1 MCCYVGVDINIKFNF
16 PTVRSILK
24 SGGVNKNNNSSTTA
38 TITSSNT
45 KTTAGNSNSSSN
57 TNSTTGNSNGGSSN
71 TTAVI
76 NNSTNNNTSTTTS
89 STQQGGYGLTPI
101 LLACH
106 HGHSNVVR
114 ELLWRHCDCRY
125 ICAIVMVF
133 VQIAIIFQNSSY
145 IQKCY

>member
-1 MCCYVGVDINIKFNF
+1 MCCFVGVDINIKFNF

-24 SGGVNKNNNSSTTA
+24 SSGVNKNNNSSTT
-38 TITSSNT
+38 T
-45 KTTAGNSNSSSN
+45 SSSN
-57 TNSTTGNSNGGSSN
+57 TNTNTTGNNNSSSSSSN

-89 STQQGGYGLTPI
+89 STQQGGCGLTPI

-125 ICAIVMVF
+125 ICAITMVF
-133 VQIAIIFQNSSY
+133 VQITIKVQNSSY
-145 IQKCY
+145 IQKFY